1 MPKNAMTTCE
11 RFRRVMHWQKPDRVP
26 DMEFGYW
33 DETIAAWHGQ
43 GLPDHVRT
51 NEDVERYLGLE
62 GVSTIGRLPI
72 AEWLFPPFE
81 IEVIEKRDKYKIIR
95 DAEGNLCKVSDRI
108 TSIPQYLEHGLATRA
123 DWERYKAER
132 LDFARADRIGD
143 VKGAVDEAHAAGLP
157 VRIDAGSLYGLL
169 RNWMGV
175 ENLSVALLNEREWVE
190 EMVEHL
196 TEGALTMIDTTLAD
210 ATVDVAWW
218 WEDMC
223 YNMGPLLSPRLF
235 EEIFVPRYRRITAAL
250 AAHGVDVNV
259 LDCDGCIYELVPG
272 WIEAGI
278 TGMFPI
284 EKIHTDPFRLRD
296 EYGDSVLLVGG
307 VDKFAL
313 VRGKEA
319 IDREVDA
326 LGPLIDRG
334 GYIPTVDHRVPAD
347 VSFENYL
354 YYLKRK
360 RQLL

>member
-1 MPKNAMTTCE
+1 MPERTMTARE
-11 RFRRVMHWQKPDRVP
+11 RFNRVMHRQKPDRVP

-33 DETIAAWHGQ
+33 DETIAAWHAD
-43 GLPDHVRT
+43 GLPRHVRT
-51 NEDVERYLGLE
+51 NEDVERHLGLE

-72 AEWLFPPFE
+72 AEWLYPPFD
-81 IEVIEKRDKYKIIR
+81 IEVLETRGDHKIIR

-108 TSIPQYLEHGLATRA
+108 TSIPQYLEYGLATRA

-132 LDFARADRIGD
+132 LDFTRPDRIGD
-143 VKGAVDEAHAAGLP
+143 VKAAVHAAHAAGKP

-175 ENLSVALLNEREWVE
+175 ENLSVALLTDREWVE

-196 TEGALTMIDTTLAD
+196 TEGALHVIHTALAGVD
-210 ATVDVAWW
+210 VDVAWW

-235 EEIFVPRYRRITAAL
+235 EELLVPRYKRITAAL
-250 AAHGVDVNV
+250 ATHGVDVNV

-272 WIEAGI
+272 WLEAGI
-278 TGMFPI
+278 NCMFPV

-296 EYGDSVLLVGG
+296 EYGDRVLLIGG

-313 VRGKEA
+313 ARGKEA

-354 YYLKRK
+354 YYLESKR
-360 RQLL
+360 RLL